1 MTQFACPRCG
11 AEDLVPG
18 RMHSTGAVH
27 FRPAESKFLTFHT
40 ADIRLDVHM
49 CASCGGVTLLG
60 DAEKLR
66 LLRGAPSTEQKLSQ
80 VAPSRS

>member
-27 FRPAESKFLTFHT
+27 FRPADSKFLTFHT

-49 CASCGGVTLLG
+49 CTACGGVTLLG

-66 LLRGAPSTEQKLSQ
+66 LIRGTPNTEQNFSQ
-80 VAPSRS
+80 VVPDCS